1 MKLNYNEKELHQL
14 LQDFHDLTRLTLTLY
29 APDGEWIFSYPT
41 KENCFC
47 NCIKTSPE
55 GAALCDAS
63 DRASFE
69 AAKTS
74 GECVIY
80 KCHAGLIEATAPIVS
95 DGFTI
100 GYLMMGQVANATSA
114 EQLQSLIEH
123 ALHKYHLNEAEN
135 NPSEQNVHEATVAKT
150 SDPESNIANLPLTS
164 SATIS
169 NFASASLITYK
180 ADNLEKNDNWRRYAT
195 AIPCISDTQI
205 HAAASIMEACISSIL
220 YKKLI
225 SIEKQQFEQNINTYI
240 LNHLTEDLS
249 VDRLCEHL
257 HLSRRKL
264 YEYSEEFLHCSI
276 AKYIKKM
283 RLHHAQTLLSETTL
297 PVSTISEQCGFSDY
311 NYFCRIFK
319 LENGIS
325 ARSYRAAQQT

>member
-14 LQDFHDLTRLTLTLY
+14 LQNFHDLTRLTLTLY
-29 APDGEWIFSYPT
+29 DPEGEWIFSYPT

-100 GYLMMGQVANATSA
+100 GYLMMGQVANAASP
-114 EQLQSLIEH
+114 EQLQSLIEY

-135 NPSEQNVHEATVAKT
+135 DSWKQYAAAT
-150 SDPESNIANLPLTS
+150 
-164 SATIS
+164 
-169 NFASASLITYK
+169 
-180 ADNLEKNDNWRRYAT
+180 
-195 AIPCISDTQI
+195 PCISDTQI
-205 HAAASIMEACISSIL
+205 HAAARIMEACISSIL

-283 RLHHAQTLLSETTL
+283 RLQHAQTLLSETNL
-297 PVSTISEQCGFSDY
+297 PISTISEQCGFSDY

-319 LENGIS
+319 QENGMS
-325 ARSYRAAQQT
+325 ARSYRVAQQT

>member
-1 MKLNYNEKELHQL
+1 MKLNYNEKELYQL
-14 LQDFHDLTRLTLTLY
+14 LQDFHDLTKLTLTLY
-29 APDGEWIFSYPT
+29 DPEGEWIFSYPT

-55 GAALCDAS
+55 GAALCEAS

-100 GYLMMGQVANATSA
+100 GYLMMGQVANAASP

-135 NPSEQNVHEATVAKT
+135 DSWKQYAAAT
-150 SDPESNIANLPLTS
+150 
-164 SATIS
+164 
-169 NFASASLITYK
+169 
-180 ADNLEKNDNWRRYAT
+180 
-195 AIPCISDTQI
+195 PCISDTQI
-205 HAAASIMEACISSIL
+205 HAAARIMEACISSIL

-283 RLHHAQTLLSETTL
+283 RLQHAQTLLTETNL
-297 PVSTISEQCGFSDY
+297 PISTISEQCGFSDY

-319 LENGIS
+319 QENGMS

>member
-1 MKLNYNEKELHQL
+1 MKLNYNEKELYQL

-29 APDGEWIFSYPT
+29 DPEGEWIFSYPT

-100 GYLMMGQVANATSA
+100 GYLMMGQVANAASP

-135 NPSEQNVHEATVAKT
+135 DSWKQYAAAT
-150 SDPESNIANLPLTS
+150 
-164 SATIS
+164 
-169 NFASASLITYK
+169 
-180 ADNLEKNDNWRRYAT
+180 
-195 AIPCISDTQI
+195 PCISDTQI

-283 RLHHAQTLLSETTL
+283 RLQHAQTLLSETNL
-297 PVSTISEQCGFSDY
+297 PISTISEQCGFSDY

-319 LENGIS
+319 QENGMS
-325 ARSYRAAQQT
+325 ARSYRTAQQT

>member
-29 APDGEWIFSYPT
+29 DPEGEWIFSYPT

-100 GYLMMGQVANATSA
+100 GYLMMGQVANAASP

-135 NPSEQNVHEATVAKT
+135 DSWKQYAAAT
-150 SDPESNIANLPLTS
+150 
-164 SATIS
+164 
-169 NFASASLITYK
+169 
-180 ADNLEKNDNWRRYAT
+180 
-195 AIPCISDTQI
+195 PCISDTQI
-205 HAAASIMEACISSIL
+205 HAAARIMEACISSIL

-283 RLHHAQTLLSETTL
+283 RLQHAQTLLSETNL
-297 PVSTISEQCGFSDY
+297 PISTISEQCGFSDY

-319 LENGIS
+319 QENGMS
-325 ARSYRAAQQT
+325 ARSYRVAQQT

>member
-14 LQDFHDLTRLTLTLY
+14 LQDFHDLTKLTLTLY
-29 APDGEWIFSYPT
+29 DPEGEWILSYPT

-47 NCIKTSPE
+47 HYIKTSPE

-69 AAKTS
+69 AAKAS

-80 KCHAGLIEATAPIVS
+80 KCHAVLIEATAPIVS

-100 GYLMMGQVANATSA
+100 GYLMMGQVANANSPK
-114 EQLQSLIEH
+114 QLQSLIEH

-135 NPSEQNVHEATVAKT
+135 NPSEQNIHEATVDKT
-150 SDPESNIANLPLTS
+150 SNHESNIANLPLTS
-164 SATIS
+164 SA
-169 NFASASLITYK
+169 
-180 ADNLEKNDNWRRYAT
+180 

-257 HLSRRKL
+257 HLSRRKI

-283 RLHHAQTLLSETTL
+283 RLQHAQTLLTETTL

-319 LENGIS
+319 QENGMS

>member
-14 LQDFHDLTRLTLTLY
+14 LQDFHDLTKLTLTLY
-29 APDGEWIFSYPT
+29 DPEGEWIFSYPT
-41 KENCFC
+41 KENYFC

-55 GAALCDAS
+55 GAALCEAS

-69 AAKTS
+69 AAKAS

-100 GYLMMGQVANATSA
+100 GYLMMGQVANAASP

-135 NPSEQNVHEATVAKT
+135 DSWKQYAAAT
-150 SDPESNIANLPLTS
+150 
-164 SATIS
+164 
-169 NFASASLITYK
+169 
-180 ADNLEKNDNWRRYAT
+180 
-195 AIPCISDTQI
+195 PCISDTQI
-205 HAAASIMEACISSIL
+205 HAAARIMEACISSIL

-276 AKYIKKM
+276 AKYIKKV
-283 RLHHAQTLLSETTL
+283 RLQHAQTLLTETNL
-297 PVSTISEQCGFSDY
+297 PISTISEQCGFSDY

-319 LENGIS
+319 QENGMS
-325 ARSYRAAQQT
+325 ARSYRVAQQT

>member
-29 APDGEWIFSYPT
+29 DPEGEWIFSYPT
-41 KENCFC
+41 KENYFC

-55 GAALCDAS
+55 GAALCEAS

-100 GYLMMGQVANATSA
+100 GYLMMGQVANAASP

-135 NPSEQNVHEATVAKT
+135 DSWKQYAAAT
-150 SDPESNIANLPLTS
+150 
-164 SATIS
+164 
-169 NFASASLITYK
+169 
-180 ADNLEKNDNWRRYAT
+180 
-195 AIPCISDTQI
+195 PCISDTQI
-205 HAAASIMEACISSIL
+205 HAAARIMEACISSIL

-283 RLHHAQTLLSETTL
+283 RLQHAQTLLTETNL
-297 PVSTISEQCGFSDY
+297 PISTISEQCGFSDY

-319 LENGIS
+319 QENGMS
-325 ARSYRAAQQT
+325 ARSYRTAQPT

>member
-1 MKLNYNEKELHQL
+1 MKLNYNEKELYQL
-14 LQDFHDLTRLTLTLY
+14 LQDFHDLTKLTLTLY

-69 AAKTS
+69 AAKAS

-100 GYLMMGQVANATSA
+100 GYLMMGQVANATSP

-123 ALHKYHLNEAEN
+123 ALHKYHLN
-135 NPSEQNVHEATVAKT
+135 K
-150 SDPESNIANLPLTS
+150 PESNLSEPNIHETTVTKTSTPENNITNSTLVSSTPSYYSTSALP
-164 SATIS
+164 
-169 NFASASLITYK
+169 ITCE
-180 ADNLEKNDNWRRYAT
+180 ADSLEKDNNWRQYAA

-276 AKYIKKM
+276 AKYIKRV
-283 RLHHAQTLLSETTL
+283 RLQHAQTLLSETTL

-319 LENGIS
+319 QENGMS
-325 ARSYRAAQQT
+325 ARNYRTAQQT

>member
-14 LQDFHDLTRLTLTLY
+14 LQDFHDLTKLTLTLY
-29 APDGEWIFSYPT
+29 NPEGEWILSYPT

-47 NCIKTSPE
+47 HYIKTSPE
-55 GAALCDAS
+55 GAALCEAS

-69 AAKTS
+69 AAKAS

-80 KCHAGLIEATAPIVS
+80 KCHAGLIEATVPIVS

-100 GYLMMGQVANATSA
+100 GYLMMGQVANATSP

-135 NPSEQNVHEATVAKT
+135 NPSEQNIHEATVDKT
-150 SDPESNIANLPLTS
+150 SNHENNIANLPLTS
-164 SATIS
+164 SA
-169 NFASASLITYK
+169 
-180 ADNLEKNDNWRRYAT
+180 

-257 HLSRRKL
+257 HLSRRKI

-283 RLHHAQTLLSETTL
+283 RLQHAQTLLT
-297 PVSTISEQCGFSDY
+297 
-311 NYFCRIFK
+311 
-319 LENGIS
+319 
-325 ARSYRAAQQT
+325 

>member
-14 LQDFHDLTRLTLTLY
+14 LQDFHDLTKLTLTLY
-29 APDGEWIFSYPT
+29 DPEGEWIFSYPT
-41 KENCFC
+41 KENYFC

-55 GAALCDAS
+55 GAALCEAS

-69 AAKTS
+69 AAKAS

-100 GYLMMGQVANATSA
+100 GYLMMGQVANAASP

-135 NPSEQNVHEATVAKT
+135 DSWKQYAAAT
-150 SDPESNIANLPLTS
+150 
-164 SATIS
+164 
-169 NFASASLITYK
+169 
-180 ADNLEKNDNWRRYAT
+180 
-195 AIPCISDTQI
+195 PCISDTQI
-205 HAAASIMEACISSIL
+205 HAAARIMEACMSSIL

-283 RLHHAQTLLSETTL
+283 RLQHAQTLLSETNL
-297 PVSTISEQCGFSDY
+297 PISTISEQCGFSDY

-319 LENGIS
+319 QENGMS

>member
-14 LQDFHDLTRLTLTLY
+14 LQDFHDLTKLPLTLY
-29 APDGEWIFSYPT
+29 DPEGEWIFSYPT

-47 NCIKTSPE
+47 HYIKTSPE

-69 AAKTS
+69 AAKAS

-100 GYLMMGQVANATSA
+100 GYLMMGQVANAASP

-135 NPSEQNVHEATVAKT
+135 DSWKQYAAAT
-150 SDPESNIANLPLTS
+150 
-164 SATIS
+164 
-169 NFASASLITYK
+169 
-180 ADNLEKNDNWRRYAT
+180 
-195 AIPCISDTQI
+195 PCISDTQI
-205 HAAASIMEACISSIL
+205 HAAARIMEACISSIL

-283 RLHHAQTLLSETTL
+283 RLQYAQTLLTKTNL
-297 PVSTISEQCGFSDY
+297 PISTISEQCGFSDY
-311 NYFCRIFK
+311 NYFCRVFK
-319 LENGIS
+319 QENGMS
-325 ARSYRAAQQT
+325 ARSYRTAQQT

>member
-14 LQDFHDLTRLTLTLY
+14 LQDFHDLTKLTLTLY
-29 APDGEWIFSYPT
+29 DPEGEWIFSYPT

-55 GAALCDAS
+55 GAALCEAS

-69 AAKTS
+69 AAKAS

-100 GYLMMGQVANATSA
+100 GYLMMGQVANAASP

-135 NPSEQNVHEATVAKT
+135 DSWKQYAAAT
-150 SDPESNIANLPLTS
+150 
-164 SATIS
+164 
-169 NFASASLITYK
+169 
-180 ADNLEKNDNWRRYAT
+180 
-195 AIPCISDTQI
+195 PCISDTQI
-205 HAAASIMEACISSIL
+205 HAAARIMEACISSIL

-283 RLHHAQTLLSETTL
+283 RLQHAQTLLSETNL
-297 PVSTISEQCGFSDY
+297 PISTISEQCGFSDY

-319 LENGIS
+319 QENGMS
-325 ARSYRAAQQT
+325 ARSYSVAQ

>member
-14 LQDFHDLTRLTLTLY
+14 LQDFHDLTKLTLTLY
-29 APDGEWIFSYPT
+29 DPEGEWIFSYPT

-55 GAALCDAS
+55 GAALCEAS

-100 GYLMMGQVANATSA
+100 GYLMMGQVANAASP

-135 NPSEQNVHEATVAKT
+135 DSWKQYAAAT
-150 SDPESNIANLPLTS
+150 
-164 SATIS
+164 
-169 NFASASLITYK
+169 
-180 ADNLEKNDNWRRYAT
+180 
-195 AIPCISDTQI
+195 PCISDTQI
-205 HAAASIMEACISSIL
+205 HAAARIMEACISSIL

-283 RLHHAQTLLSETTL
+283 RLQHAQTLLTETNL
-297 PVSTISEQCGFSDY
+297 PISTISEQCGFSDY

-319 LENGIS
+319 QENGMS
-325 ARSYRAAQQT
+325 ARSYRVAQQT

>member
-14 LQDFHDLTRLTLTLY
+14 LQDFHDLTKLTLTLY
-29 APDGEWIFSYPT
+29 DPEGEWIFSYPT
-41 KENCFC
+41 KENYFC

-55 GAALCDAS
+55 GAALCEAS

-69 AAKTS
+69 AAKAS

-100 GYLMMGQVANATSA
+100 GYLMMGQVANAASP

-135 NPSEQNVHEATVAKT
+135 DSWKQYAAAT
-150 SDPESNIANLPLTS
+150 
-164 SATIS
+164 
-169 NFASASLITYK
+169 
-180 ADNLEKNDNWRRYAT
+180 
-195 AIPCISDTQI
+195 PCISDTQI
-205 HAAASIMEACISSIL
+205 HAAARIMEACISSIL

-283 RLHHAQTLLSETTL
+283 RLQHAQTLLTETNL
-297 PVSTISEQCGFSDY
+297 PISNISEQCGFSDY

-319 LENGIS
+319 QENGMS

>member
-1 MKLNYNEKELHQL
+1 MKLNYNEKELYQL
-14 LQDFHDLTRLTLTLY
+14 LQDFHDLTKLTLTLY
-29 APDGEWIFSYPT
+29 DPEGEWIFSYPT

-55 GAALCDAS
+55 GVALCDAS

-100 GYLMMGQVANATSA
+100 GYLMMGQVANAASP

-135 NPSEQNVHEATVAKT
+135 DSWKQYAAAT
-150 SDPESNIANLPLTS
+150 
-164 SATIS
+164 
-169 NFASASLITYK
+169 
-180 ADNLEKNDNWRRYAT
+180 
-195 AIPCISDTQI
+195 PCISDTQI
-205 HAAASIMEACISSIL
+205 HAAARIMEACISSIL

-283 RLHHAQTLLSETTL
+283 RLQHAQTLLSETNL
-297 PVSTISEQCGFSDY
+297 PISTISEQCGFSDY

-319 LENGIS
+319 QENGMS

>member
-14 LQDFHDLTRLTLTLY
+14 LQDFHDLTKLTLTLY
-29 APDGEWIFSYPT
+29 NPEGEWILSYPT

-47 NCIKTSPE
+47 HYIKTSPE
-55 GAALCDAS
+55 GAALCEAS

-69 AAKTS
+69 SAKAS

-100 GYLMMGQVANATSA
+100 GYLMMGQVANANSPK
-114 EQLQSLIEH
+114 QLQSLIEH

-135 NPSEQNVHEATVAKT
+135 NPSEQNIHEATVDKT
-150 SDPESNIANLPLTS
+150 SNHESNIANLPLTS
-164 SATIS
+164 SA
-169 NFASASLITYK
+169 
-180 ADNLEKNDNWRRYAT
+180 

-283 RLHHAQTLLSETTL
+283 RLQHAQTLLTETTL
-297 PVSTISEQCGFSDY
+297 PVSTTSEQCGFSDY
-311 NYFCRIFK
+311 NYFCRICK
-319 LENGIS
+319 QENGMS
-325 ARSYRAAQQT
+325 ARSYRVAQQT

>member
-14 LQDFHDLTRLTLTLY
+14 LQDFHDLTKLTLTLY
-29 APDGEWIFSYPT
+29 DPEGEWIFSYPT

-100 GYLMMGQVANATSA
+100 GYLMMGQVANAASP

-135 NPSEQNVHEATVAKT
+135 DSWKQYAAAT
-150 SDPESNIANLPLTS
+150 
-164 SATIS
+164 
-169 NFASASLITYK
+169 
-180 ADNLEKNDNWRRYAT
+180 
-195 AIPCISDTQI
+195 PCISDTQI
-205 HAAASIMEACISSIL
+205 HAAARIMEACISSIL

-283 RLHHAQTLLSETTL
+283 RLQHAQTLLTETNL
-297 PVSTISEQCGFSDY
+297 PISTISEQCGFSDY

-319 LENGIS
+319 QENGMS
-325 ARSYRAAQQT
+325 ARSYRTAQQT

>member
-1 MKLNYNEKELHQL
+1 MKLNYNEKELYQL
-14 LQDFHDLTRLTLTLY
+14 LQNFHDLTRLTLTLY
-29 APDGEWIFSYPT
+29 DPEGEWIFSYPT
-41 KENCFC
+41 KENYFC

-55 GAALCDAS
+55 GAALCEAS

-69 AAKTS
+69 AAKAS

-100 GYLMMGQVANATSA
+100 GYLMMGQVANAASP

-135 NPSEQNVHEATVAKT
+135 DSWKQYAAAT
-150 SDPESNIANLPLTS
+150 
-164 SATIS
+164 
-169 NFASASLITYK
+169 
-180 ADNLEKNDNWRRYAT
+180 
-195 AIPCISDTQI
+195 PCISDTQI
-205 HAAASIMEACISSIL
+205 HAAARIMEACISSIL

-283 RLHHAQTLLSETTL
+283 RLQHAQTLLSETNL
-297 PVSTISEQCGFSDY
+297 PISTISEQCGFSDY

-319 LENGIS
+319 QENGMS

>member
-29 APDGEWIFSYPT
+29 DPEGEWIFSYPT
-41 KENCFC
+41 KENYFC

-55 GAALCDAS
+55 GAALCEAS

-100 GYLMMGQVANATSA
+100 GYLMMGQVANAASP

-135 NPSEQNVHEATVAKT
+135 DSWKQYAAAT
-150 SDPESNIANLPLTS
+150 
-164 SATIS
+164 
-169 NFASASLITYK
+169 
-180 ADNLEKNDNWRRYAT
+180 
-195 AIPCISDTQI
+195 PCISDTQI
-205 HAAASIMEACISSIL
+205 HAAARIMEACISSIL

-283 RLHHAQTLLSETTL
+283 RLQHAQTLLTETNL
-297 PVSTISEQCGFSDY
+297 PISTISEQCGFSDY

-319 LENGIS
+319 QENGMS
-325 ARSYRAAQQT
+325 ARSYRVAQQT

>member
-14 LQDFHDLTRLTLTLY
+14 LQDFHDLTKLTLTLY
-29 APDGEWIFSYPT
+29 DPEGEWIFSYPT
-41 KENCFC
+41 KENYFC

-55 GAALCDAS
+55 GAALCEAS

-69 AAKTS
+69 AAKAS

-100 GYLMMGQVANATSA
+100 GYLMMGQVANAASP

-135 NPSEQNVHEATVAKT
+135 DSWKQYAAAT
-150 SDPESNIANLPLTS
+150 
-164 SATIS
+164 
-169 NFASASLITYK
+169 
-180 ADNLEKNDNWRRYAT
+180 
-195 AIPCISDTQI
+195 PCISDTQI
-205 HAAASIMEACISSIL
+205 RAAARIMEACISSIL

-283 RLHHAQTLLSETTL
+283 RLQPAQTLLSETNL
-297 PVSTISEQCGFSDY
+297 PISTISEQCGFSDY

-319 LENGIS
+319 QENGMS

>member
-14 LQDFHDLTRLTLTLY
+14 LQDFHDLTKLTLTLY
-29 APDGEWIFSYPT
+29 DPEGEWIFSYPT

-100 GYLMMGQVANATSA
+100 GYLMMGQVANAASP

-135 NPSEQNVHEATVAKT
+135 DSWKQYAAAT
-150 SDPESNIANLPLTS
+150 
-164 SATIS
+164 
-169 NFASASLITYK
+169 
-180 ADNLEKNDNWRRYAT
+180 
-195 AIPCISDTQI
+195 PCISDTQI

-283 RLHHAQTLLSETTL
+283 RLQHAQTLLSETNL
-297 PVSTISEQCGFSDY
+297 PISTISEQCGFSDY

-319 LENGIS
+319 QENGMS

>member
-14 LQDFHDLTRLTLTLY
+14 LQDFHDLTKLTLTLY
-29 APDGEWIFSYPT
+29 DPEGEWIFSYPT
-41 KENCFC
+41 KENYFC

-55 GAALCDAS
+55 GAALCEAS

-69 AAKTS
+69 AAKAS

-100 GYLMMGQVANATSA
+100 GYLMMGQVANAASP

-135 NPSEQNVHEATVAKT
+135 DSWKQYAAAT
-150 SDPESNIANLPLTS
+150 
-164 SATIS
+164 
-169 NFASASLITYK
+169 
-180 ADNLEKNDNWRRYAT
+180 
-195 AIPCISDTQI
+195 PCISDTQI
-205 HAAASIMEACISSIL
+205 HAAARIMEACISSIL

-283 RLHHAQTLLSETTL
+283 RLQHAQTLLSETNL
-297 PVSTISEQCGFSDY
+297 PSSTISEQCGFSDY

-319 LENGIS
+319 QENGMS

>member
-29 APDGEWIFSYPT
+29 DPEGEWIFSYPT

-63 DRASFE
+63 DRVSFE

-100 GYLMMGQVANATSA
+100 GYLMMGQVANAASP

-135 NPSEQNVHEATVAKT
+135 DSWKQYAAAT
-150 SDPESNIANLPLTS
+150 
-164 SATIS
+164 
-169 NFASASLITYK
+169 
-180 ADNLEKNDNWRRYAT
+180 
-195 AIPCISDTQI
+195 PCISDTQI
-205 HAAASIMEACISSIL
+205 HAAARIMEACISSIL

-283 RLHHAQTLLSETTL
+283 RLQHAQTLLSETNL
-297 PVSTISEQCGFSDY
+297 PISTISEQCGFSDY

-319 LENGIS
+319 QENGMS

>member
-1 MKLNYNEKELHQL
+1 MKLNYNEKELYQL
-14 LQDFHDLTRLTLTLY
+14 LQDFHDLTKLTLTLY
-29 APDGEWIFSYPT
+29 DPEGEWIFSYPT

-100 GYLMMGQVANATSA
+100 GYLMMGQVANAASP
-114 EQLQSLIEH
+114 EQLQLLIEH

-135 NPSEQNVHEATVAKT
+135 DSWKQYAAAT
-150 SDPESNIANLPLTS
+150 
-164 SATIS
+164 
-169 NFASASLITYK
+169 
-180 ADNLEKNDNWRRYAT
+180 
-195 AIPCISDTQI
+195 PCISDTQI
-205 HAAASIMEACISSIL
+205 HAAARIMEACISSIL

-283 RLHHAQTLLSETTL
+283 RLQHAQTLLSETNL
-297 PVSTISEQCGFSDY
+297 PISTISEQCGFSDY

-319 LENGIS
+319 QENGMS
-325 ARSYRAAQQT
+325 ARSYRVAQQT

>member
-1 MKLNYNEKELHQL
+1 MKLNYNEIELYQL
-14 LQDFHDLTRLTLTLY
+14 LQNFHDLTRLTLTLY
-29 APDGEWIFSYPT
+29 DLKGKWIFSYPT

-100 GYLMMGQVANATSA
+100 GYLMMGQVTNATSP

-123 ALHKYHLNEAEN
+123 ALNRYHLNR
-135 NPSEQNVHEATVAKT
+135 SESNLSEPNIHETTASKT
-150 SDPESNIANLPLTS
+150 SNPEGNITNSTSDLP
-164 SATIS
+164 
-169 NFASASLITYK
+169 ITGE
-180 ADNLEKNDNWRRYAT
+180 ADSLEKASNWHQYAA

-225 SIEKQQFEQNINTYI
+225 SIEKQQFGQNINTYI
-240 LNHLTEDLS
+240 LAHLTEDLS

-257 HLSRRKL
+257 HLSRRKI

-283 RLHHAQTLLSETTL
+283 RLQHAQTLLTKTNL
-297 PVSTISEQCGFSDY
+297 PISTISEQCGFSEY

-319 LENGIS
+319 QENGMS
-325 ARSYRAAQQT
+325 ARSYRTAQQT

>member
-29 APDGEWIFSYPT
+29 DPEGEWIFSYPT

-55 GAALCDAS
+55 GAALCEAS

-100 GYLMMGQVANATSA
+100 GYLMMGQAANAASP

-123 ALHKYHLNEAEN
+123 ALHKYHLNKAEN
-135 NPSEQNVHEATVAKT
+135 DSWKQYAAAT
-150 SDPESNIANLPLTS
+150 
-164 SATIS
+164 
-169 NFASASLITYK
+169 
-180 ADNLEKNDNWRRYAT
+180 
-195 AIPCISDTQI
+195 PCISDTQI
-205 HAAASIMEACISSIL
+205 HAAARIMEACISSIL

-283 RLHHAQTLLSETTL
+283 RLQHAQTLLSETNL
-297 PVSTISEQCGFSDY
+297 PISTISEQCGFSDY

-319 LENGIS
+319 QENGMS

>member
-14 LQDFHDLTRLTLTLY
+14 LQDFHDLTKLTLTLY
-29 APDGEWIFSYPT
+29 DPEGEWIFSYPT

-100 GYLMMGQVANATSA
+100 GYLMMGQVANAASP

-135 NPSEQNVHEATVAKT
+135 DSWKQYAAAT
-150 SDPESNIANLPLTS
+150 
-164 SATIS
+164 
-169 NFASASLITYK
+169 
-180 ADNLEKNDNWRRYAT
+180 
-195 AIPCISDTQI
+195 PCISDTQI
-205 HAAASIMEACISSIL
+205 HAAARIMEACISSIL

-225 SIEKQQFEQNINTYI
+225 SIEKQHFEQNINTYI

-283 RLHHAQTLLSETTL
+283 RLQHAQTLLTETNL
-297 PVSTISEQCGFSDY
+297 PISTISEQCGFSDY

-319 LENGIS
+319 QENGMS
-325 ARSYRAAQQT
+325 ARSYRVAQQT

>member
-1 MKLNYNEKELHQL
+1 MKLNYNEKELYQL
-14 LQDFHDLTRLTLTLY
+14 LQDFHDLTKLTLTLY
-29 APDGEWIFSYPT
+29 DPEGEWIFSYPT

-47 NCIKTSPE
+47 NCIKTSLE

-69 AAKTS
+69 AARTS

-100 GYLMMGQVANATSA
+100 GYLMMGQVSNATSP

-123 ALHKYHLNEAEN
+123 ALHKYHSNETE
-135 NPSEQNVHEATVAKT
+135 TT
-150 SDPESNIANLPLTS
+150 GWRDY
-164 SATIS
+164 
-169 NFASASLITYK
+169 AS
-180 ADNLEKNDNWRRYAT
+180 

-283 RLHHAQTLLSETTL
+283 RLQHAQTLLTETNL
-297 PVSTISEQCGFSDY
+297 PISIISEQCGFSDY

-319 LENGIS
+319 QKNGMS
-325 ARSYRAAQQT
+325 ARNYRAMHLV

>member
-29 APDGEWIFSYPT
+29 DPEGEWIFSYPT

-100 GYLMMGQVANATSA
+100 GYLMMGQVANAASP

-135 NPSEQNVHEATVAKT
+135 DSWKQ
-150 SDPESNIANLPLTS
+150 
-164 SATIS
+164 
-169 NFASASLITYK
+169 
-180 ADNLEKNDNWRRYAT
+180 YAA

-205 HAAASIMEACISSIL
+205 HAAARIMEACISSIL

-283 RLHHAQTLLSETTL
+283 RLQHAQTLLTETNL
-297 PVSTISEQCGFSDY
+297 PISTISEQCGFSDY

-319 LENGIS
+319 QENGMS
-325 ARSYRAAQQT
+325 ARSYRVAQQT

>member
-14 LQDFHDLTRLTLTLY
+14 LQDFHDLTKLTLTLY
-29 APDGEWIFSYPT
+29 DPEGEWIFSYPT
-41 KENCFC
+41 KENYFC

-55 GAALCDAS
+55 GAALCEAS

-69 AAKTS
+69 AAKAS

-100 GYLMMGQVANATSA
+100 GYLMMGQVANAASP

-135 NPSEQNVHEATVAKT
+135 DSWKQYAAAT
-150 SDPESNIANLPLTS
+150 
-164 SATIS
+164 
-169 NFASASLITYK
+169 
-180 ADNLEKNDNWRRYAT
+180 
-195 AIPCISDTQI
+195 PCISDTQI

-283 RLHHAQTLLSETTL
+283 RLQHAQTLLSETNL
-297 PVSTISEQCGFSDY
+297 PISTISEQCGFSDY

-319 LENGIS
+319 QENGMS

>member
-14 LQDFHDLTRLTLTLY
+14 LQDFHDLTKLTLTLY
-29 APDGEWIFSYPT
+29 DPEGEWILSYPT

-47 NCIKTSPE
+47 HYIKTSPE
-55 GAALCDAS
+55 GAALCEAS

-69 AAKTS
+69 AAKAS

-80 KCHAGLIEATAPIVS
+80 KCHAGLIEATVPIVS

-100 GYLMMGQVANATSA
+100 GYLMMGQVANATSP

-135 NPSEQNVHEATVAKT
+135 NPSEQNIHEATVDKT
-150 SDPESNIANLPLTS
+150 SNHENNIANLPLTS
-164 SATIS
+164 SA
-169 NFASASLITYK
+169 
-180 ADNLEKNDNWRRYAT
+180 

-257 HLSRRKL
+257 HLSRRKI

-283 RLHHAQTLLSETTL
+283 RLQYAQTLLTKTIL
-297 PVSTISEQCGFSDY
+297 PISTISEQCGFSDY
-311 NYFCRIFK
+311 NYFCRVFK
-319 LENGIS
+319 QENGMS
-325 ARSYRAAQQT
+325 ARSYRTAQQT

>member
-14 LQDFHDLTRLTLTLY
+14 LQNFHDLTKLTLTLY
-29 APDGEWIFSYPT
+29 DPEGEWILSYPT

-47 NCIKTSPE
+47 HYIKTSPE

-69 AAKTS
+69 AAKAS

-100 GYLMMGQVANATSA
+100 GYLMMGQVANANSPK
-114 EQLQSLIEH
+114 QLQSLIEH

-135 NPSEQNVHEATVAKT
+135 NPSEQNIHEATVDKT
-150 SDPESNIANLPLTS
+150 SNHENNIANLPLTS
-164 SATIS
+164 SA
-169 NFASASLITYK
+169 
-180 ADNLEKNDNWRRYAT
+180 

-257 HLSRRKL
+257 HLSRRKI

-283 RLHHAQTLLSETTL
+283 RLQHAQTLLTETTL

-319 LENGIS
+319 QENGMS
-325 ARSYRAAQQT
+325 ARSYRVAQQT

>member
-29 APDGEWIFSYPT
+29 DPEGEWIFSYPT

-63 DRASFE
+63 ARASFE

-100 GYLMMGQVANATSA
+100 GYLMMGQVANAASP

-135 NPSEQNVHEATVAKT
+135 DSWKQYAAAT
-150 SDPESNIANLPLTS
+150 
-164 SATIS
+164 
-169 NFASASLITYK
+169 
-180 ADNLEKNDNWRRYAT
+180 
-195 AIPCISDTQI
+195 PCISDTQI
-205 HAAASIMEACISSIL
+205 HAAARIMEACISSIL

-283 RLHHAQTLLSETTL
+283 RLQHAQTLLSETNL
-297 PVSTISEQCGFSDY
+297 PISTISEQCGFSDY

-319 LENGIS
+319 QENGMS

>member
-14 LQDFHDLTRLTLTLY
+14 LQDFHDLTKLTLTLY
-29 APDGEWIFSYPT
+29 DPEGEWIFSYPT
-41 KENCFC
+41 KENYFC

-55 GAALCDAS
+55 GAALCEAS

-69 AAKTS
+69 AAKAS

-100 GYLMMGQVANATSA
+100 GYLMMGQVANAASP

-135 NPSEQNVHEATVAKT
+135 DSWKQYAAAT
-150 SDPESNIANLPLTS
+150 
-164 SATIS
+164 
-169 NFASASLITYK
+169 
-180 ADNLEKNDNWRRYAT
+180 
-195 AIPCISDTQI
+195 PCISDTQI
-205 HAAASIMEACISSIL
+205 HAAARIMEACISSIL

-276 AKYIKKM
+276 AKYIKKI
-283 RLHHAQTLLSETTL
+283 RLQHAQTLLTETNL
-297 PVSTISEQCGFSDY
+297 PISTISEQCGFSDY

-319 LENGIS
+319 QENGMS
-325 ARSYRAAQQT
+325 ARSYRVAQQT

>member
-14 LQDFHDLTRLTLTLY
+14 LQDFHDLTKLTLTLY
-29 APDGEWIFSYPT
+29 DPEGEWIFSYPT
-41 KENCFC
+41 KENYFC

-55 GAALCDAS
+55 GAALCEAS

-69 AAKTS
+69 AAKAS

-100 GYLMMGQVANATSA
+100 GYLMMGQVANAASP

-135 NPSEQNVHEATVAKT
+135 DSWKQYAAAT
-150 SDPESNIANLPLTS
+150 
-164 SATIS
+164 
-169 NFASASLITYK
+169 
-180 ADNLEKNDNWRRYAT
+180 
-195 AIPCISDTQI
+195 PCISDTQI
-205 HAAASIMEACISSIL
+205 HAAARIMEACISSIL

-283 RLHHAQTLLSETTL
+283 RLQHAQTLLTETNL

-319 LENGIS
+319 QENGMS
-325 ARSYRAAQQT
+325 ARSYRVAQQT

>member
-14 LQDFHDLTRLTLTLY
+14 LQDFHDLTKLTLTLY
-29 APDGEWIFSYPT
+29 DPEGEWIFSYPT

-55 GAALCDAS
+55 GAALCDTS

-100 GYLMMGQVANATSA
+100 GYLMMGQVANAASP

-135 NPSEQNVHEATVAKT
+135 DSWKQYAAAT
-150 SDPESNIANLPLTS
+150 
-164 SATIS
+164 
-169 NFASASLITYK
+169 
-180 ADNLEKNDNWRRYAT
+180 
-195 AIPCISDTQI
+195 PCISDTQI
-205 HAAASIMEACISSIL
+205 HAAARIMEACISSIL

-283 RLHHAQTLLSETTL
+283 RLQHAQTLLTETNL
-297 PVSTISEQCGFSDY
+297 PISTISEQCGFSDY

-319 LENGIS
+319 QENGMS
-325 ARSYRAAQQT
+325 ARSYRVAQQT

>member
-14 LQDFHDLTRLTLTLY
+14 LQDFHDLTKLTLTLY
-29 APDGEWIFSYPT
+29 DPEGEWIFSYPT
-41 KENCFC
+41 KENYFC

-55 GAALCDAS
+55 GAALCEAS

-69 AAKTS
+69 AAKAS

-100 GYLMMGQVANATSA
+100 GYLMMGQVANAASP

-135 NPSEQNVHEATVAKT
+135 DSWKQYAAAT
-150 SDPESNIANLPLTS
+150 
-164 SATIS
+164 
-169 NFASASLITYK
+169 
-180 ADNLEKNDNWRRYAT
+180 
-195 AIPCISDTQI
+195 PCISDTQI
-205 HAAASIMEACISSIL
+205 HAAARIMEACISSIL

-276 AKYIKKM
+276 AKYIKKCACSM
-283 RLHHAQTLLSETTL
+283 RRH
-297 PVSTISEQCGFSDY
+297 Y
-311 NYFCRIFK
+311 
-319 LENGIS
+319 
-325 ARSYRAAQQT
+325 

>member
-1 MKLNYNEKELHQL
+1 MKLNYNEKNLHQL
-14 LQDFHDLTRLTLTLY
+14 LQDFHDLTKLTLTLY
-29 APDGEWIFSYPT
+29 DPEGEWIFSYPT
-41 KENCFC
+41 KENYFC

-55 GAALCDAS
+55 GAALCEAS

-69 AAKTS
+69 AAKAS

-100 GYLMMGQVANATSA
+100 GYLMMGQVANAASP

-135 NPSEQNVHEATVAKT
+135 DSWKQYAAAT
-150 SDPESNIANLPLTS
+150 
-164 SATIS
+164 
-169 NFASASLITYK
+169 
-180 ADNLEKNDNWRRYAT
+180 
-195 AIPCISDTQI
+195 PCISDTQI
-205 HAAASIMEACISSIL
+205 HAAARIMEACISSIL

-283 RLHHAQTLLSETTL
+283 RLQHAQTLLSETNL
-297 PVSTISEQCGFSDY
+297 PISTISEQCGFSDY

-319 LENGIS
+319 QENGMS